1 MIFCQSLCKD
11 TIVTLFI
18 AKKKY
23 NTNQKLFYLMY
34 RKVSNPKNI
43 LL

>member
-1 MIFCQSLCKD
+1 MIFCQSLFKD

-18 AKKKY
+18 AKKPH
-23 NTNQKLFYLMY
+23 NTNHKLFYPTY